1 MFSNTRSIPDPKLK
15 KTLPVRPWPAAA
27 KPAVGKSAAAKADYI
42 RPMQTM
48 AHKGPL
54 ISAVL
59 PATPIYCVPMKPYL
73 PTLHFLYFHI
83 WYFILF
89 FLFLY
94 CVSLKHSPV
103 SWGTWLL
110 KTIPWPVHL
119 LYFYIRY
126 FISFYFLNVS
136 PWNHEYFMIFYIF
149 IVSPWNH
156 TLACASFVFLAAL
169 ASLYLPC

>member
-1 MFSNTRSIPDPKLK
+1 MFDWLYNDIPKENMGNKGENQQLPDQNFQYPIILNWLNIWYQYPYPIRNRSDPKYVFQYPIHTRPEVK

-73 PTLHFLYFHI
+73 RTLHFLYFHI

-89 FLFLY
+89 FSI
-94 CVSLKHSPV
+94 SLLC
-103 SWGTWLL
+103 LL
-110 KTIPWPVHL
+110 ET
-119 LYFYIRY
+119 
-126 FISFYFLNVS
+126 
-136 PWNHEYFMIFYIF
+136 
-149 IVSPWNH
+149 
-156 TLACASFVFLAAL
+156 
-169 ASLYLPC
+169 